1 MKKCWL
7 KKKQSPNFSRNQNKA
22 EVADRREI
30 PTVFVGDRLY
40 LIAEQAKFKERQV
53 EMGRAPGK
61 RQQ

>member
-1 MKKCWL
+1 M
-7 KKKQSPNFSRNQNKA
+7 
-22 EVADRREI
+22 ADRREI